1 VIKCLDFVDIDEAA
15 VTIEELYQSMRSEN
29 SEESD
34 DNDVE
39 GDEEPPTS

>member
-1 VIKCLDFVDIDEAA
+1 VIKCLDFVDVDEAA

-29 SEESD
+29 SDDSD
-34 DNDVE
+34 EE